1 MTSLQPLWWLALPV
15 LLLPILW
22 HRQKRQ
28 RDASE
33 LLATARFLPSTAP
46 QLRRVWR
53 WTDVPLLALRLL
65 LLVALI
71 AWLAVTIV
79 PWRGDTVLA
88 DPALDPAWVAQQVR
102 LTSMASATRI
112 DLPAEPLAWIPRHEH
127 EFRRGARLL
136 VLSRVGTLAMPA
148 VPPAFLHAVDLRS
161 GPPAAAPERPAVHRV
176 VVASVP
182 ERAAQWRALF
192 AAFGSTG
199 ARWTVGEVPDHATE
213 LVVWDRDGVPPVDW
227 KAPHWWQATPAKG
240 ARQVAAAG
248 LTLSY
253 ADTARGRSW
262 SGLPWPPASETQA
275 QAVYEAWRQV
285 AMPPQPY
292 PLAALALPPSRTAPL
307 PLPGKAP
314 ADWLGWAVLVLFA
327 LERLVSHARR
337 T

>member
-28 RDASE
+28 RSASE

-53 WTDVPLLALRLL
+53 WTDLLLLALRLL

-71 AWLAVTIV
+71 ARLAVTIV

-102 LTSMASATRI
+102 SAGMESAARI
-112 DLPAEPLAWIPRHEH
+112 DLPADPLAWIPRHEH
-127 EFRRGARLL
+127 EFRRGTRLL
-136 VLSRVGTLAMPA
+136 VLGRAGTLTMPA

-161 GPPAAAPERPAVHRV
+161 GPPALVPERPALHRV

-199 ARWTVGEVPDHATE
+199 ARWSVVEVPDDATE
-213 LVVWDRDGVPPVDW
+213 LVVWDRDGTPPAEW
-227 KAPHWWQATPAKG
+227 KAPHWWQAARAPG
-240 ARQVAAAG
+240 ARQVTAAG
-248 LTLSY
+248 LALSY
-253 ADTARGRSW
+253 ADTPRGRFW
-262 SGLPWPPASETQA
+262 SGLPWPPASEAQA
-275 QAVYEAWRQV
+275 HAVYEAWRQV
-285 AMPPQPY
+285 AVPPQPY
-292 PLAALALPPSRTAPL
+292 PLAALTVAATRATPL
-307 PLPGKAP
+307 PLPGKEP
-314 ADWLGWAVLVLFA
+314 AHWLGWALLILFA